1 MRRRHFLWGSSALL
15 AAPAIAGTSA
25 PTVISQYENETGGH
39 VGFYAENTKTGA
51 TLGWRTDERFVMCST
66 FKASLAA
73 CVLARVD
80 GGLDALERPLSYTA
94 ADIGDLYAPVAKAN
108 LAKGQMT
115 IRELCAGAV
124 EQSDNTC
131 ANLLLTHIGGPSVLT
146 AFWRHLGDKTT
157 RLDDVEPYL
166 NRTPPGAIQNTTTPR
181 SMAFILQHL
190 VSGPVLSAP
199 SRTILTD
206 WLIRCRTGEHR
217 LRAGFPS
224 AWKIGDKTGN
234 NGKDAAGDIAVIW
247 PHPETSIVV
256 CAYTRGGHPTE
267 QQLSSVF
274 AGIGKLVAT
283 RLTA

>member
-1 MRRRHFLWGSSALL
+1 
-15 AAPAIAGTSA
+15 
-25 PTVISQYENETGGH
+25 
-39 VGFYAENTKTGA
+39 
-51 TLGWRTDERFVMCST
+51 
-66 FKASLAA
+66 
-73 CVLARVD
+73 
-80 GGLDALERPLSYTA
+80 
-94 ADIGDLYAPVAKAN
+94 
-108 LAKGQMT
+108 
-115 IRELCAGAV
+115 
-124 EQSDNTC
+124 
-131 ANLLLTHIGGPSVLT
+131 
-146 AFWRHLGDKTT
+146 
-157 RLDDVEPYL
+157 
-166 NRTPPGAIQNTTTPR
+166 
-181 SMAFILQHL
+181 MAFILQHL

-199 SRTILTD
+199 SRIILTD

-267 QQLSSVF
+267 QQLSTVF